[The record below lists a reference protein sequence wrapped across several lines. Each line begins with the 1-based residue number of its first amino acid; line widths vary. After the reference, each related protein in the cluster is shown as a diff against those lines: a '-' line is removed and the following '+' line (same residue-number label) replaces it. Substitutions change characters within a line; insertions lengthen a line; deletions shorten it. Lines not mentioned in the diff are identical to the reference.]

1 MVFLCPLLVLAT
13 AGAVWNASRAVA
25 ANAYRELGMTS
36 LAAAVYAGQVRRD
49 VLFAVLL
56 GSGLY
61 ALGLLVRRYWGAHWS
76 PYLLAAGLLVAVSRI
91 LYPDHWA
98 VTMAQWGVPL
108 PGFLWKKEIVAAL
121 VAAGVLMLAALWL
134 IRRRFPGL
142 RRPSSPG
149 RPVFLASLA
158 GCCLSIFCLGYFG
171 YYRPREIAAAG
182 GNASVQRL
190 NVLWIA
196 LDALRADFVSAY
208 GRRSGTSPHL
218 DALAAEGVLFENAF
232 SQASWT
238 YPSFSTMFTSRSL
251 AELPGGRLD
260 PRAVTAAEIFRN
272 AGFLTRAF
280 VQNPNLDAEFHFHQ
294 GFGGYEQFI
303 VRFGPRPVVA
313 RAQRYFLEA
322 LRENRPVFVFLH
334 VNGVHYPFRADN
346 PFLGQFAPGVKPED
360 VERANTVMIN
370 NGFVG
375 PKPPAETV
383 AVIRQ
388 QIEGIY
394 AAAVRDT
401 DEAVGGLLEVLRR
414 AGALENTVIVVG
426 ADHGEEFGERGR
438 FGHADSNLHAEIT
451 RVPLILHLPKRFGL
465 AGRRVAGPVMNL
477 DILPTLLAV
486 TGLRSPVPLAG
497 SNLLDLA
504 SQTPDRLVWS
514 GHQSSVAVRDHRW
527 TFHAD
532 HSRTPPQMDWC
543 DRTASPWEDEA
554 IAGEPPQE
562 LKRLRLAAETWF
574 QQELTRQARVDP
586 GRGKLSRE
594 LVERLRSLGYLR

>member
-1 MVFLCPLLVLAT
+1 MFLCPVLVLAT
-13 AGAVWNASRAVA
+13 AGALWNASRAVA

-49 VLFAVLL
+49 VLFAFLL
-56 GSGLY
+56 GGGLY
-61 ALGLLVRRYWGAHWS
+61 AAGFLVRRWWGVDWS
-76 PYLLAAGLLVAVSRI
+76 PYLLAAALLAALSRI

-98 VTMAQWGVPL
+98 VTMAQWSLPL

-121 VAAGVLMLAALWL
+121 LAAGILMLAALWL

-171 YYRPREIAAAG
+171 YFHPREMAPAG
-182 GNASVQRL
+182 GNAPVQRL

-208 GRRSGTSPHL
+208 GRRRGTSPHL

-238 YPSFSTMFTSRSL
+238 YPSFSTMFTSRPL

-260 PRAVTAAEIFRN
+260 LRAVTAAEMFQN
-272 AGFLTRAF
+272 AGYRTRAF
-280 VQNPNLDAEFHFHQ
+280 VQNPNLDAEFQFHQ

-303 VRFGPRPVVA
+303 VRLGPRPVVA

-360 VERANTVMIN
+360 IERANTVMID
-370 NGFVG
+370 NGFIG

-383 AVIRQ
+383 AVIRR

-401 DEAVGGLLEVLRR
+401 DEAVGGLLEALRP

-438 FGHADSNLHAEIT
+438 FGHAGSNLHAEIT

-486 TGLRSPVPLAG
+486 AGLRSPVPLAG
-497 SNLLDLA
+497 SNLLDLIR
-504 SQTPDRLVWS
+504 QTPDRLVWS
-514 GHQSSVAVRDHRW
+514 GHRSSVAVRNLRW

-532 HSRTPPQMDWC
+532 YSSTPPRLLWY
-543 DRTASPWEDEA
+543 DRTASPWEDSP
-554 IAGEPPQE
+554 ITGEPPQE
-562 LKRLRLAAETWF
+562 TKRLRLAAEMWF
-574 QQELTRQARVDP
+574 QKELTRQARVSP

-594 LVERLRSLGYLR
+594 LVQRLRSLGYLR

>member
-1 MVFLCPLLVLAT
+1 MLVLAT
-13 AGAVWNASRAVA
+13 AGALWNASRAVA
-25 ANAYRELGMTS
+25 ANAYRELGMTP
-36 LAAAVYAGQVRRD
+36 LAVAVYAGQVRRD
-49 VLFAVLL
+49 VLFALVLG
-56 GSGLY
+56 GSLY
-61 ALGLLVRRYWGAHWS
+61 AVGLLWRSYRRADWFS
-76 PYLLAAGLLVAVSRI
+76 YLLATGLLATFSRI
-91 LYPDHWA
+91 LFPDHWA
-98 VTMAQWGVPL
+98 ATMAQWGLPL
-108 PGFLWKKEIVAAL
+108 PGFLWKKEIVAVL
-121 VAAGVLMLAALWL
+121 LAAGVLMLAALWL
-134 IRRRFPGL
+134 VQRRLLDL
-142 RRPSSPG
+142 RWPSCPA

-171 YYRPREIAAAG
+171 YSRWLETAPAAV
-182 GNASVQRL
+182 NAPIQRL

-218 DALAAEGVLFENAF
+218 DSLAAGGVLFENAF

-238 YPSFSTMFTSRSL
+238 YPSFSTMFTSQSL

-260 PRAVTAAEIFRN
+260 LRAVTAGEVFHSGGYR
-272 AGFLTRAF
+272 TRAF
-280 VQNPNLDAEFHFHQ
+280 VQNPNLDAEFQFHQ
-294 GFGGYEQFI
+294 GFGSYEQFS

-313 RAQRYFLEA
+313 RAQRYLLEA
-322 LRENRPVFVFLH
+322 IRKNRPVFVFLH

-346 PFLGQFAPGVKPED
+346 PFLAQFAPGVTPED
-360 VERANTVMIN
+360 IKRANTVMID
-370 NGFVG
+370 NGFTG
-375 PKPPAETV
+375 PKPPPETV
-383 AVIRQ
+383 GVIRR

-414 AGALENTVIVVG
+414 AGALENTVVVVS

-451 RVPLILHLPKRFGL
+451 RVPLILHLPRRFGL
-465 AGRRVAGPVMNL
+465 AGRRVASPVMNL
-477 DILPTLLAV
+477 DVLPTLLAL

-497 SNLLDLA
+497 SNLVDLA
-504 SQTPDRLVWS
+504 SQTSDRLVWS

-532 HSRTPPQMDWC
+532 YSRTPAVLLWY
-543 DRTASPWEDEA
+543 DRTASPWEDNP

-562 LKRLRLAAETWF
+562 TKRLRLAAETWF
-574 QQELTRQARVDP
+574 QQELTRQARVGP

-594 LVERLRSLGYLR
+594 LVKRLRSLGYLR